1 MSDMLYIG
9 ASGIRTYQ
17 SALGTTSEN
26 IANVG
31 TAGYAR
37 RAVQVQEIPATK
49 GLRMSGNGSLAT
61 ALTRS
66 ANEFRN
72 TDVRTSGSDL
82 ARTEAG
88 IVWLD
93 RVEQVLTGNE
103 LGAQLTAFFNAAQ
116 GVAADPAAVAPRGVM
131 VESAATL
138 ANAFTATGRALD
150 TAIGDLSLTGR
161 DAARDLNDLAQQLYQ
176 VNQGLSRAD
185 AGSAMQMS
193 MLDQRDRLLESM
205 SALVDIDVTFDAQ
218 SRAIVRAGGAS
229 GPVLVDAAGAS
240 QVSFAMSATG
250 AAQFQLHRGATATII
265 PAQGGAFAGIT
276 EGAQRLVDARDALN
290 DLATRFVDGVNAV
303 QASGQDLDGAA
314 GSPMFAAGDPPTEI
328 ALVLTDPR
336 GIAAAA
342 PGEGTRGNS
351 NLQNLATLRTDGAFE
366 AGLSDTITTN
376 AAALAARKNVAAAQ
390 NSIRDA
396 AVAARDSA
404 AGVDLDE
411 SAVEL
416 IRFQQA
422 YQASSRIIQVAR
434 ETLQT
439 ILDIR

>member
-1 MSDMLYIG
+1 MSDLLYIG
-9 ASGIRTYQ
+9 ASGVRTYQ

-103 LGAQLTAFFNAAQ
+103 LGAQLTAFFNTAQ
-116 GVAADPAAVAPRGVM
+116 GVAADPASVAPRGVM
-131 VESAATL
+131 IESAATL

-185 AGSAMQMS
+185 QGSAMQMS

-205 SALVDIDVTFDAQ
+205 SALVDVDVTFDAQ
-218 SRAIVRAGGAS
+218 SRAVVRTGGAA

-250 AAQFQLHRGATATII
+250 AAQFQLHRGASATVI

-276 EGAQRLVDARDALN
+276 EGAQRLADARDALN

-303 QASGQDLDGAA
+303 QAGGRDLDGAA
-314 GSPMFAAGDPPTEI
+314 GTPMFAAGDPPTEVR
-328 ALVLTDPR
+328 LVLTDPR

-351 NLQNLATLRTDGAFE
+351 NLQNLATLRTDGKFE

-396 AVAARDSA
+396 AVAARDSVT
-404 AGVDLDE
+404 GVDLDE

-434 ETLQT
+434 ETLQN

>member
-1 MSDMLYIG
+1 MSDLLYIG
-9 ASGIRTYQ
+9 ASGVRTYQ

-103 LGAQLTAFFNAAQ
+103 LSAQLTAFFNAAQ
-116 GVAADPAAVAPRGVM
+116 GVAADPASVAPRGVM
-131 VESAATL
+131 IESAATL
-138 ANAFTATGRALD
+138 ANSFTATGRALD

-185 AGSAMQMS
+185 QGSAMQMS

-205 SALVDIDVTFDAQ
+205 SALVDVDVTFDAQ
-218 SRAIVRAGGAS
+218 SRAIVRTGGAA

-250 AAQFQLHRGATATII
+250 AAQFQLHRGASATVI

-276 EGAQRLVDARDALN
+276 EGAQRLADARDALN

-303 QASGQDLDGAA
+303 QAGGRDLDGAA
-314 GSPMFAAGDPPTEI
+314 GTPMFAAGDPPTEVR
-328 ALVLTDPR
+328 LVLTDPR

-351 NLQNLATLRTDGAFE
+351 NLQNLATLRTDGKFE

-396 AVAARDSA
+396 AVAARDSVT
-404 AGVDLDE
+404 GVDLDE

-434 ETLQT
+434 ETLQN